1 MQLSRVAGAVLI
13 ALALGTVGC
22 DESLSDLT
30 GPTPDLEPTFSSIQQ
45 QIFSSGDA
53 SGRPACTNCHNA
65 VGSRFNG
72 LDLTAAVSY
81 NNLVNVASGVY
92 DVQAVHVQAKL
103 VVTNTVPTAAYRGA
117 GRPVSS
123 YAIERLVDQAA
134 HELGID
140 PAEFRRRNLVPKEKF
155 PYKICTGFEYDVGD
169 FQGVLDKDVPWS
181 HAVALVSR
189 LASDD
194 VVLTLVKDGDHRLSR
209 PEDLERMLS
218 AVEGLIQGGD

>member
-81 NNLVNVASGVY
+81 NNLVNVASRFKAGAVRVIPGDPENSYLIHKLEGRSTIAGVRMPLNGPY
-92 DVQAVHVQAKL
+92 LEAGQIL
-103 VVTNTVPTAAYRGA
+103 VIRRWIETGA
-117 GRPVSS
+117 P
-123 YAIERLVDQAA
+123 
-134 HELGID
+134 
-140 PAEFRRRNLVPKEKF
+140 NN
-155 PYKICTGFEYDVGD
+155 
-169 FQGVLDKDVPWS
+169 
-181 HAVALVSR
+181 
-189 LASDD
+189 
-194 VVLTLVKDGDHRLSR
+194 
-209 PEDLERMLS
+209 
-218 AVEGLIQGGD
+218 